1 MFLGSFA
8 ITFLKLKGELL
19 RVKQLPVYSASL
31 GQHAIDQGLG
41 AAGEH
46 LDRAMTLLLGKLGLL
61 DEQIL
66 RRNAVAS
73 YLVGDGGRRGLQR
86 V

>member
-1 MFLGSFA
+1 MFLGSFVV
-8 ITFLKLKGELL
+8 TYSKLEGELL
-19 RVKQLPVYSASL
+19 RVEQLPVHSARL
-31 GQHAIDQGLG
+31 GQHAIHQGLG

-46 LDRAMTLLLGKLGLL
+46 LDRAVALLLGKRGLL

-66 RRNAVAS
+66 RRDAVAP
-73 YLVGDGGRRGLQR
+73 YLIGDGGRRGLQR